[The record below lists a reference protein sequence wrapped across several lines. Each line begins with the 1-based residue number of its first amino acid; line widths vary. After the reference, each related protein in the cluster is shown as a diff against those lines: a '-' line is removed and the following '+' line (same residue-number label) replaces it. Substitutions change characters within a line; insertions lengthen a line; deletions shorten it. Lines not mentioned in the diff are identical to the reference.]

1 MRWPIQI
8 RSGYLRS
15 VQSWKRSIGR
25 SMGSGSRRAPRSTEP
40 YCAGTNVAT
49 AVDLAFDVILK
60 RWAGADK
67 MSVAVHI
74 VDAPYRGPVF
84 IDPEATG
91 GKTALFSAVGSVPI
105 ADECIY
111 GVGRVFQWVVPRITF
126 APFDGPDLLAD
137 SQHRGDKAIEFRF
150 SFTLCGF
157 HHQSPRNRPTHC
169 RCVKTIVDQSLR
181 NVVHGHARSL

>member
-1 MRWPIQI
+1 
-8 RSGYLRS
+8 
-15 VQSWKRSIGR
+15 
-25 SMGSGSRRAPRSTEP
+25 MGSGSRRAPRSTER
-40 YCAGTNVAT
+40 YRAGTNVAT

-91 GKTALFSAVGSVPI
+91 GKAALFSAVGSVPI
-105 ADECIY
+105 ADECIH
-111 GVGRVFQWVVPRITF
+111 GVGRMFQWVVLRVTF

-137 SQHRGDKAIEFRF
+137 GEHRGDKAIEFCF
-150 SFTLCGF
+150 GFTLSGF
-157 HHQSPRNRPTHC
+157 HHQCPRNRPTHG

-181 NVVHGHARSL
+181 NVVNGHACTL